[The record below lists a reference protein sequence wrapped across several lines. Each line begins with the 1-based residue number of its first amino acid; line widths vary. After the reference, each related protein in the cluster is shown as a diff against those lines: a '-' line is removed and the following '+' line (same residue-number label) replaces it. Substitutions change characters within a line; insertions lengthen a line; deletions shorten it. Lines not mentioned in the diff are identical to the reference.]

1 MAARWKHLKIFK
13 LMRKLLPP
21 LSHDKRWCKVCSW
34 WVLIHSCVYISLIL
48 FCFQTHYWSI
58 DQAIR
63 RDKNWMLPALTILN
77 ALSSCLADADSS
89 VPPNLWDKPP
99 LFFFL
104 MLSVVCSI
112 LNFILVNRLGETD
125 HPGWHQWLLLVLSIH
140 GPMVQRAGICI
151 CWETENFGLLLND
164 EYRRIPF
171 FLAPSNPLT

>member
-89 VPPNLWDKPP
+89 VPPNLGQATT
-99 LFFFL
+99 FFFPDAVHSL
-104 MLSVVCSI
+104 QYSEFYFGKPAWAKQTIPADINGYYWCCLSMDPWYKGRAFVFVEK
-112 LNFILVNRLGETD
+112 LKILV
-125 HPGWHQWLLLVLSIH
+125 
-140 GPMVQRAGICI
+140 C
-151 CWETENFGLLLND
+151 
-164 EYRRIPF
+164 Y
-171 FLAPSNPLT
+171 

>member
-89 VPPNLWDKPP
+89 VSPNFGQATT
-99 LFFFL
+99 FFFL
-104 MLSVVCSI
+104 MLSIVCSI
-112 LNFILVNRLGETD
+112 LNFILVNLLGRNRPSRLTSMVTIGVVYPWT
-125 HPGWHQWLLLVLSIH
+125 HGTKGGHLYLLRNWKFWFVTKWW
-140 GPMVQRAGICI
+140 V
-151 CWETENFGLLLND
+151 
-164 EYRRIPF
+164 
-171 FLAPSNPLT
+171 